1 MALLSSYFFVADRNS
16 IYQWFATHT
25 PKGIQTRY
33 VKIRDSL
40 IHSVGGYF
48 KAQFKIE
55 IWIYILLV
63 IGLAV
68 LKVDYFALIALGIAF
83 LDFLPVFGS
92 GAVLWPWA
100 VIRLFT
106 ADYKMAIGLM
116 IIWGIGQLVRQ
127 LIQPKIVGD
136 SVGVAPLP
144 TLFLLYVGYR
154 IGGMVGMII
163 AVPLGIVLFTMN
175 DEGAFDTVKK
185 SVQIIADGIN
195 RFRKLEDEESQ
206 ETKTE

>member
-1 MALLSSYFFVADRNS
+1 M
-16 IYQWFATHT
+16 
-25 PKGIQTRY
+25 
-33 VKIRDSL
+33 
-40 IHSVGGYF
+40 
-48 KAQFKIE
+48 
-55 IWIYILLV
+55 

-195 RFRKLEDEESQ
+195 RFRKLEDEEPQ